1 MRNMVNGKNERLPR
15 YLSGGAQAFH
25 DEINTAW
32 IRIRTG
38 TEGNSRYSRCDDLVL
53 FTAYKRPPFRGRF
66 FVTESTVQKKKTIL
80 DIQKL
85 KADGEKICVL
95 TCYDYPTARILDG
108 CGIDI
113 LLVGDSLGVV
123 FSGYENT
130 LSVTVEEM
138 IYHTRA
144 VMRAQ
149 PKAFVVAD
157 MPFLSYQVSL
167 TEARLN
173 AGRLVK
179 DGGAAAVKL
188 EGGEHVAPT
197 IRAIVDMDIPV
208 MAHIGLTPQSIHRMG
223 GYRVQGKKEEQAEQL
238 MTDALAVQA
247 AGAFSVVLEGI
258 PLKLARRITA
268 ELSIPTIGIGAGPH
282 CDGQVLVI
290 HDILGLCEKYSPKF
304 VKKYADVK
312 ALMTDAV
319 QRYRAEVKDGTFP
332 TEEHSFS

>member
-1 MRNMVNGKNERLPR
+1 M
-15 YLSGGAQAFH
+15 
-25 DEINTAW
+25 
-32 IRIRTG
+32 
-38 TEGNSRYSRCDDLVL
+38 
-53 FTAYKRPPFRGRF
+53 
-66 FVTESTVQKKKTIL
+66 QKKKTIL

-85 KADGEKICVL
+85 KADGEKITVL
-95 TCYDYPTARILDG
+95 TCYDYPTARIMDG
-108 CGIDI
+108 CGIDMM
-113 LLVGDSLGVV
+113 LVGDSVGVV

-130 LSVTVEEM
+130 LPVTMEET
-138 IYHTRA
+138 IYHTKAVLRA
-144 VMRAQ
+144 E
-149 PKAFVVAD
+149 PKALVVVD

-167 TEARLN
+167 DEARRN

-179 DGGAAAVKL
+179 EGGAAAVKL

-223 GYRVQGKKEEQAEQL
+223 GYRVQGKKDEQAGQIL
-238 MTDALAVQA
+238 ADAHAVQQ
-247 AGAFSVVLEGI
+247 AGAFAVVLEGI

-268 ELSIPTIGIGAGPH
+268 ELAIPTIGIGAGPH

-312 ALMTDAV
+312 SVTADAV
-319 QRYRAEVKDGTFP
+319 ARYIAEVKGGEFP